1 MKHELARVVGHS
13 VQNSEYRVLTLLSPA
28 IARTV
33 QPGQFVHLRVPRLD
47 SAVLR
52 RPFSVYRCEGELLS
66 ILYKVVGRGTCALS
80 RVAVDE
86 EIDLLGP
93 LGNGFPLLASNSFP
107 ILVAGGYGVAPL
119 YFLATRLNRSG
130 IVFIG
135 GATAND
141 ILCSE
146 EFEQLRWEVHIATED
161 ASLGKRGLVT
171 SALDDWLA
179 HYLGRDEHG
188 GTATFYACGPDGML
202 RAVAERA
209 NARGWKAWLS
219 LDRHMGCG
227 VGVCLACVQAI
238 RASDG
243 TRQWAR
249 TCREGPVFEAR
260 ELIWE

>member
-1 MKHELARVVGHS
+1 M
-13 VQNSEYRVLTLLSPA
+13 QNSDYRVLTLRSPA
-28 IARTV
+28 IARIV
-33 QPGQFVHLRVPRLD
+33 QPGQFIHLRVPRLD

-52 RPFSVYRCEGELLS
+52 RPFSVYRCEGDLLS
-66 ILYKVVGRGTCALS
+66 ILYKVVGRGTRALS
-80 RVAVDE
+80 RVVVDE

-93 LGNGFPLLASNSFP
+93 LGNGFPPLGSNSFP
-107 ILVAGGYGVAPL
+107 ILAAGGYGVAPL

-130 IVFIG
+130 VVFIG

-141 ILCSE
+141 ILCVD
-146 EFEQLRWEVHIATED
+146 EFELLRWEVHIATED

-171 SALDDWLA
+171 CLLDDWLA
-179 HYLGRDEHG
+179 QYCPAVRNDCLP
-188 GTATFYACGPDGML
+188 TLYACGPDGML

-209 NARGWKAWLS
+209 NSRGWKAWLS